1 MTSSQASKLAM
12 QLQHNVKLDSSRL
25 QYISMCATFDYFVL
39 HDKSSKAAIVALRQ
53 KDEEDHGEESPSII
67 FARCLNNSEK
77 NKKIVKQ

>member
-1 MTSSQASKLAM
+1 
-12 QLQHNVKLDSSRL
+12 
-25 QYISMCATFDYFVL
+25 MCATFDYFVL

-53 KDEEDHGEESPSII
+53 KDEEDHGEESASII